1 MHYENSPICCNTL
14 SASLGSL
21 MLTLIVI
28 TTKERAMPQQQDLFE
43 VEEPTWAE
51 RLRESLDSNTRRQT
65 LAVLAEMMRAAV
77 PSPTPTQPG
86 VPSDED

>member
-1 MHYENSPICCNTL
+1 
-14 SASLGSL
+14 
-21 MLTLIVI
+21 
-28 TTKERAMPQQQDLFE
+28 MPQQQSLFE

-51 RLRESLDSNTRRQT
+51 RLRESLDANTRRQIVT
-65 LAVLAEMMRAAV
+65 VLAEMMRAAV